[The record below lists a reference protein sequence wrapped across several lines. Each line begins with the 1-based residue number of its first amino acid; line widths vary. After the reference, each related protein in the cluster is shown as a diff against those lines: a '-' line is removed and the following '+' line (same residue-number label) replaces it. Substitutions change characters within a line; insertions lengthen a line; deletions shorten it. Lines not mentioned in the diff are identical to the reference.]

1 MTPSFRRLLVRLC
14 VLCALAYLVIM
25 VITGARPRQAQ
36 FVAFEAAGV
45 LAQQPGAIGS
55 VRLVAAGQAW
65 ELTRRG
71 RDWVVMDAVLPA
83 AAAQQLE
90 LALKI
95 LHTARP
101 VRVLREPG
109 LDSRAADYG
118 LDQPTHAVELA
129 AAGQPPLRLAF
140 GGATPD
146 GALRYMRIEGRPVV
160 YLMSN
165 FVPDEWQA
173 LADTLRAGAAV
184 TPGPTV
190 R

>member
-1 MTPSFRRLLVRLC
+1 MTPTCRRLLVRLC
-14 VLCALAYLVIM
+14 VLGALAYLVLM

-45 LAQQPGAIGS
+45 LAQQPDEIGS
-55 VRLVAAGQAW
+55 VRLVAAEQAW

-71 RDWVVMDAVLPA
+71 RDWVVMDAVLPP
-83 AAAQQLE
+83 AAAQQLA

-101 VRVLREPG
+101 VRVLREAG
-109 LDSRAADYG
+109 LDARAADYG
-118 LDQPTHAVELA
+118 LDHPTHAVEVA

-140 GGATPD
+140 GGTTPD
-146 GALRYMRIEGRPVV
+146 GALRYMRVEGRPVV
-160 YLMSN
+160 YLVSN

-173 LADTLRAGAAV
+173 LADTLRAGAAI
-184 TPGPTV
+184 TPGSTV
-190 R
+190 P